1 MTTIVVVLVFALACI
16 AAIASLANGQMR
28 RHARERDRLIN
39 QICHL
44 AGKPWLPAPASE
56 SQPEV
61 EDPDAGRYIYAPD
74 QLPDDYS

>member
-1 MTTIVVVLVFALACI
+1 MTLILAALVFVTTILILGAILDGVL
-16 AAIASLANGQMR
+16 R
-28 RHARERDRLIN
+28 RQARERDRLIN

-44 AGKPWLPAPASE
+44 SGKPWQPAPAD

-61 EDPDAGRYIYAPD
+61 EDPDKDRYLYAPE